1 MPMACPQAYE
11 WKHLS
16 SQGRERQYE
25 RRHHLPPSKR
35 RILRAVGICTHMWSR
50 CTGRCFS
57 APWAA
62 KSQLLGALRTRRID
76 AVARGIAGNTD
87 AVQTTSGAF
96 VVMAVEDVAEQGGSS
111 VTVEDATVAMCPNEM
126 IDCLTRGRCFGCRD
140 RRHDPWVFRQR
151 ALL

>member
-1 MPMACPQAYE
+1 MPVACPQANE

-16 SQGRERQYE
+16 SQGSRAAVRETSSRPVIE
-25 RRHHLPPSKR
+25 TPHLAGCWHVHS
-35 RILRAVGICTHMWSR
+35 TWESMH
-50 CTGRCFS
+50 
-57 APWAA
+57 WAA
-62 KSQLLGALRTRRID
+62 FLGAVDGKSQLLGALRTRRID

-87 AVQTTSGAF
+87 AVQASSGAF
-96 VVMAVEDVAEQGGSS
+96 VVMAAEDVAEQGGSS

-126 IDCLTRGRCFGCRD
+126 IDCLTRGRCFGYRD